1 MMFPSYI
8 YYYAGQNATNNAMI
22 LDMSTFSMITFIALI
37 VSAIAILFAIFMLKD
52 ALNNYVFLG
61 IVSTLIT
68 LIWFVMLS
76 NSTVINS
83 PDFYAVIPTITI
95 LIAVLAV
102 ILDIFVFYKTY
113 DLNKKL
119 KLIRNHVASIES
131 EYKALTTELKNIEN
145 ELRTINEKLDSA
157 QKEIENQLTRIDVIR
172 LYSW

>member
-1 MMFPSYI
+1 MFTSYI
-8 YYYAGQNATNNAMI
+8 YYYVGQNATNSTMI
-22 LDMSTFSMITFIALI
+22 LGMSMSSTITFIALI

-76 NSTVINS
+76 NSSMISS
-83 PDFYAVIPTITI
+83 PDFYAVIPTITVLIVI
-95 LIAVLAV
+95 LAI

-145 ELRTINEKLDSA
+145 SLKSISEKLDSA
-157 QKEIENQLTRIDVIR
+157 QKEIENQLTRIEVIR